1 MSRIWW
7 LSFAD
12 ARRPR
17 GEQFLG
23 AVMVRAL
30 TFLEAVRVSHVL
42 KLNPGGE
49 VQGRPCPAKIVPLV
63 PPAWV
68 ERLMSR
74 EDVKQFDAEMK
85 PILADAGI

>member
-1 MSRIWW
+1 MSIWW
-7 LSFAD
+7 PSFAD
-12 ARRPR
+12 DTRPK

-30 TFLEAVRVSHVL
+30 TFIEAVRVSHIL

-49 VQGRPCPAKIVPLV
+49 VQGTPCPAKIVALV

-68 ERLMSR
+68 ERLLSR
-74 EDVKQFDAEMK
+74 EEVKQFDAEMK
-85 PILADAGI
+85 PLLENAGI